1 MYSRRHSGAS
11 RNDGSI
17 YVITMTGVFTF
28 KRWWMFALASA
39 FFFFITAATFS
50 SLGVVLP
57 YMIEEFSW
65 SWSQAGTGFSLLA
78 LLVGLA
84 GTLPAW
90 TIRRFGIK
98 ATYVIGSAT
107 MACGFVLIST
117 GTGLYQYWLGAGLLG
132 LGFALCATVPG
143 IHLINNWL
151 PDRRSFAIGMYMTLG
166 GLGAVAGP
174 PVVTLIVSI
183 TDSWRAHWWSMAT
196 AILAL
201 MVLAIA
207 FINNRPAE
215 NDKTGVANTLEEEKT
230 SDRVFK
236 TKTDWRYR
244 EVLLTPQYYVIVA
257 ALTLTL
263 FCTLTMNNWAF
274 THLGMLGIST
284 ALATLTLSADGA
296 VNALSRA
303 LGGIIATRIDP
314 KWLLVAALI
323 GEMIGML
330 ALSVADNPG
339 ALIFFAIGEGFGF
352 GMCFL
357 ATALLLLN
365 YFGEKDNPEILG
377 TMNFI
382 TTAAMAGPVIAG
394 YLGDKVG
401 GFSIAFQ
408 LNAALLLII
417 IIAVAAMKPPQQK
430 TPRN

>member
-1 MYSRRHSGAS
+1 
-11 RNDGSI
+11 
-17 YVITMTGVFTF
+17 MTGAPEF

-84 GTLPAW
+84 GTVPAW

-98 ATYVIGSAT
+98 ATYVIGAAT

-117 GTGLYQYWLGAGLLG
+117 GTGLYQYWFGASLLG

-151 PDRRSFAIGMYMTLG
+151 PDRRSFAIGLYMTLG

-174 PVVTLIVSI
+174 PVVTFIVSN
-183 TDSWRAHWWSMAT
+183 TDSWRVHWWSMT
-196 AILAL
+196 AAVLTL
-201 MVLAIA
+201 MVLAIV
-207 FINNRPAE
+207 FINNRSAE
-215 NDKTGVANTLEEEKT
+215 EDADAANALKEEKT
-230 SDRVFK
+230 SDKVFK
-236 TKTDWRYR
+236 TKTEWRYR
-244 EVLLTPQYYVIVA
+244 DALRTPQYYVIVA

-263 FCTLTMNNWAF
+263 FCTLTMNSWAF

-284 ALATLTLSADGA
+284 ALATLVLSADGA

-303 LGGIIATRIDP
+303 LGGMIATRIDP

-323 GEMIGML
+323 GELIGML
-330 ALSVADNPG
+330 ALSVADNPA
-339 ALIFFAIGEGFGF
+339 ALIFFAVGEGFGF

-365 YFGEKDNPEILG
+365 YFGEKDNPELLG

-382 TTAAMAGPVIAG
+382 TTAAMLGPVIAG
-394 YLGDKVG
+394 YIGDKVG
-401 GFSIAFQ
+401 SFSSAFQ

-417 IIAVAAMKPPQQK
+417 IIFVAAMKPPQQK
-430 TPRN
+430 DVENYISRP